1 VRKASDRLAALG
13 AVSRKGKQDDARASR
28 GWGEGESGRWL
39 VVLVGFL
46 ILSMAFSARA
56 MLGLS
61 MPALEGE
68 FGWSRSFV
76 SLGAALAL
84 LVTGFMSPVA
94 GNFADRAGPR
104 RMLALGLAIIACGMA
119 LTAFA
124 TDRTLF
130 LIGYSL
136 VAGVGFGIVA
146 LHVVTTMVA
155 QRFAENRGLATGV
168 ATSGSTAG
176 QLLVVPLLA
185 LVMTQFG
192 WRESYGTVALATLV
206 LAPVVL
212 LAIRPARAGSP
223 AAAAAAVPAEPLGKR
238 LRFLLRNRVFH
249 ALFWSFVICG
259 FTTAGVIET
268 HLLPYAAACG
278 FPPLQSATAYGV
290 LSAFN
295 MVGMVAA
302 GWLADRGHRPFL
314 LGMVYI
320 VRALSFLLLM
330 RIVGDTTLLFTF
342 AVIFGLF
349 DYSTVPFTASL
360 VASHIGLRI
369 MGLTMGLLVLGHGLG
384 AAVGSFLGGVLYDL
398 FARYEAVW
406 IASVALALLAG
417 LICFTIRE
425 NRGSAPGLAPQ
436 PA

>member
-1 VRKASDRLAALG
+1 MTRTGGLAAN
-13 AVSRKGKQDDARASR
+13 R
-28 GWGEGESGRWL
+28 GGWL
-39 VVLVGFL
+39 VVFIGFL

-104 RMLALGLAIIACGMA
+104 RMLALGLAVIAAGMA

-124 TDRTLF
+124 SDRWLF

-136 VAGVGFGIVA
+136 IAGFGFGTVA
-146 LHVVTTMVA
+146 LHVVSTMVA
-155 QRFAENRGLATGV
+155 QRFAENCGLATGV

-176 QLLVVPLLA
+176 QLLIVPLLA
-185 LVMTQFG
+185 LVMTQLG
-192 WRESYGTVALATLV
+192 WRASYGAIALATLL

-212 LAIRPARAGSP
+212 FAIRPAPGATR
-223 AAAAAAVPAEPLGKR
+223 AAAARPAEPLGVR
-238 LRFLLRNRVFH
+238 LRVLLRSPVFH
-249 ALFWSFVICG
+249 ALFWSFTICG
-259 FTTAGVIET
+259 FTTTGVIET

-295 MVGMVAA
+295 MIGMVVA
-302 GWLADRGHRPFL
+302 GYLADRAHRPFL
-314 LGMVYI
+314 LGMIYI
-320 VRALSFLLLM
+320 VRGLSFILLM
-330 RIVGDTTLLFTF
+330 NIVGDTSLLFIF
-342 AVIFGLF
+342 AVMFGLF

-369 MGLTMGLLVLGHGLG
+369 MGLTMGLLVMGHGFG
-384 AAVGSFLGGVLYDL
+384 AAIGSLLGGVLYDL
-398 FARYEAVW
+398 FARYHAVW
-406 IASVALALLAG
+406 IASIVLAVVAG

-425 NRGSAPGLAPQ
+425 NRAPQRALAPQ

>member
-1 VRKASDRLAALG
+1 MARTGGVAAH
-13 AVSRKGKQDDARASR
+13 R
-28 GWGEGESGRWL
+28 GRWL
-39 VVLVGFL
+39 VVAIGFV

-61 MPALEGE
+61 IPALEGE

-104 RMLALGLAIIACGMA
+104 RMLAFGLAIIAAGMA

-124 TDRTLF
+124 SDRALF

-136 VAGVGFGIVA
+136 VAGVGFGAVA

-155 QRFAENRGLATGV
+155 RRFDENRGLATGI

-176 QLLVVPLLA
+176 QLLIVPLLA
-185 LVMTQFG
+185 LVMTQVG
-192 WRESYGTVALATLV
+192 WRESYGAIAFATLL
-206 LAPVVL
+206 LAPLVL
-212 LAIRPARAGSP
+212 FAIRPAPGEGRG
-223 AAAAAAVPAEPLGKR
+223 AAAAPAEPLGKR
-238 LRFLLRNRVFH
+238 LRLLVRSPVFH
-249 ALFWSFVICG
+249 ALFWSFTICG
-259 FTTAGVIET
+259 FTTSGVIET

-278 FPPLQSATAYGV
+278 FPPLESATAYGV

-302 GWLADRGHRPFL
+302 GYLADRAHRPLL
-314 LGMVYI
+314 LGLIYI
-320 VRALSFLLLM
+320 VRGLSFILLM
-330 RIVGDTTLLFTF
+330 SIVGDTRLLFLF
-342 AVIFGLF
+342 AVMFGLF

-369 MGLTMGLLVLGHGLG
+369 MGLTMGLLVLGHGVG
-384 AAVGSFLGGVLYDL
+384 AAAGSLLGGVLYDL
-398 FARYEAVW
+398 FAQYYAVW
-406 IASVALALLAG
+406 IASVALAVLAG

-425 NRGSAPGLAPQ
+425 NRAPERALVPQ
-436 PA
+436 AA

>member
-1 VRKASDRLAALG
+1 MTRTGGLAAN
-13 AVSRKGKQDDARASR
+13 R
-28 GWGEGESGRWL
+28 GGWL
-39 VVLVGFL
+39 VVFIGFL

-104 RMLALGLAIIACGMA
+104 RMLALGLAVIAAGMA

-124 TDRTLF
+124 SDRWLF

-136 VAGVGFGIVA
+136 IAGVGFGTVA
-146 LHVVTTMVA
+146 LHVVSTMVA

-176 QLLVVPLLA
+176 QLLIVPLLA
-185 LVMTQFG
+185 LVMTQLG
-192 WRESYGTVALATLV
+192 WRASYGAIALATLL

-212 LAIRPARAGSP
+212 FAIRPA
-223 AAAAAAVPAEPLGKR
+223 
-238 LRFLLRNRVFH
+238 VFH
-249 ALFWSFVICG
+249 ALFWSFTICG
-259 FTTAGVIET
+259 FTTTGVIET

-302 GWLADRGHRPFL
+302 GYLADRAHRPFL
-314 LGMVYI
+314 LGMIYI
-320 VRALSFLLLM
+320 VRGLSFILLM
-330 RIVGDTTLLFTF
+330 NIVGDTSLLFIF
-342 AVIFGLF
+342 AVMFGLF

-369 MGLTMGLLVLGHGLG
+369 MGLTMGLLVMGHGFG
-384 AAVGSFLGGVLYDL
+384 AAIGSLLGGVLYDL
-398 FARYEAVW
+398 FARYHAVW
-406 IASVALALLAG
+406 IASIVLAVVAG

-425 NRGSAPGLAPQ
+425 NRAPQRALAPQ

>member
-1 VRKASDRLAALG
+1 MTRTGGLAAN
-13 AVSRKGKQDDARASR
+13 R
-28 GWGEGESGRWL
+28 GGWL
-39 VVLVGFL
+39 VVFIGFL

-104 RMLALGLAIIACGMA
+104 RMLALGLAVIAAGMA

-124 TDRTLF
+124 SDRWLF

-136 VAGVGFGIVA
+136 IAGFGFGTVA
-146 LHVVTTMVA
+146 LHVVSTMVA

-176 QLLVVPLLA
+176 QLLIVPLLA
-185 LVMTQFG
+185 LVMTQLG
-192 WRESYGTVALATLV
+192 WRASYGAIALATLL

-212 LAIRPARAGSP
+212 FAIRPAPGATR
-223 AAAAAAVPAEPLGKR
+223 AAAARPAEPLGVR
-238 LRFLLRNRVFH
+238 LRVLLRSPVFH
-249 ALFWSFVICG
+249 ALFWSFTICG
-259 FTTAGVIET
+259 FTTTGVIET

-295 MVGMVAA
+295 MIGMVVA
-302 GWLADRGHRPFL
+302 GYLADRAHRPFL
-314 LGMVYI
+314 LGMIYI
-320 VRALSFLLLM
+320 VRGLSFILLM
-330 RIVGDTTLLFTF
+330 NIVGDTSLLFIF
-342 AVIFGLF
+342 AVMFGLF

-369 MGLTMGLLVLGHGLG
+369 MGLTMGLLVMGHGFG
-384 AAVGSFLGGVLYDL
+384 AAIGSLLGGVLYDL
-398 FARYEAVW
+398 FARYHAVW
-406 IASVALALLAG
+406 IASIVLAVVAG

-425 NRGSAPGLAPQ
+425 NRAPQRALAPQ

>member
-1 VRKASDRLAALG
+1 MTRSSGFAAN
-13 AVSRKGKQDDARASR
+13 R
-28 GWGEGESGRWL
+28 GGWL
-39 VVLVGFL
+39 VVLIGFL

-84 LVTGFMSPVA
+84 LVTGFMSPIA
-94 GNFADRAGPR
+94 GNFADRTGPR
-104 RMLALGLAIIACGMA
+104 RMLALGLAVIAAGMA

-130 LIGYSL
+130 LVGYSL
-136 VAGVGFGIVA
+136 VAGVGFGTVA
-146 LHVVTTMVA
+146 LHVVSTMVA

-176 QLLVVPLLA
+176 QLLIVPLLA
-185 LVMTQFG
+185 LVMTSFG
-192 WRESYGTVALATLV
+192 WRESYGAMALATLL

-212 LAIRPARAGSP
+212 FAIRPARA
-223 AAAAAAVPAEPLGKR
+223 AKQNAAAVAPAEPLGVR
-238 LRFLLRNRVFH
+238 LRFLVRSRVFH
-249 ALFWSFVICG
+249 ALFWSFTICG

-278 FPPLQSATAYGV
+278 FPPLESATAYGV

-295 MVGMVAA
+295 MVGMIAA
-302 GWLADRGHRPFL
+302 GYLADRAHRPFL
-314 LGMVYI
+314 LGMIYI
-320 VRALSFLLLM
+320 VRGLSFLVLM
-330 RIVGDTTLLFTF
+330 QIVGDTSLLFTF
-342 AVIFGLF
+342 AVMFGLF

-369 MGLTMGLLVLGHGLG
+369 MGLTMGLLVMGHGFG
-384 AAVGSFLGGVLYDL
+384 AAIGSVLGGVLYDL
-398 FARYEAVW
+398 FAQYEAVW
-406 IASVALALLAG
+406 IASVVLAVVAG

-425 NRGSAPGLAPQ
+425 NRATERTLAPQ